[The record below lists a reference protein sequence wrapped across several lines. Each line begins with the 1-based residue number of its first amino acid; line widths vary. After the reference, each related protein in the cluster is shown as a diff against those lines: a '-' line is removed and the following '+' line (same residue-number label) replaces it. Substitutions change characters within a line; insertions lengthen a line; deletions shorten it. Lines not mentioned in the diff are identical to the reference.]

1 MDADE
6 IRTAVAHQAAERA
19 AAELPF
25 VNRRDPAQL
34 LGPDGTPAVSRR
46 APIWEDVP
54 DEKWNDWR
62 WQLSHRVNDLEEIA
76 QVLNLTDDER
86 EGLSAKDKFRVDI
99 TPYFISLIDPDD
111 PNDPIRRQVIPLG
124 REHDAFT
131 AMMEDSLAEDR
142 HSPVPGLVHR
152 YPDRVLMLVT
162 TQCASYCRYCTR
174 SRIVGDPTQNFNSRD
189 HEAQLEYLRRTPQV
203 RDVLIS
209 GGDGLTLAPKLFE
222 KILRG
227 LREIPHIEI
236 IRIGSRVPVF
246 LPQRIDDELCAMLE
260 KYHPLWIN
268 LHFNHPNEITPEV
281 SRAVDKLTKAGLP
294 VGNQSVLLAGVNDC
308 VHIQRSL
315 VHKLVEN
322 RIRPYYLYQCDLVEG
337 SGHFRTPVGKGLEI
351 MEGLRGHTSG
361 YAVPTFVIDAPGG
374 GGKIPVMPNYLI
386 SYSDHKVVLRNYEGY
401 ITTYEE
407 PPDLPAPRRGSLH
420 VLPEPAL
427 GARPV
432 GRARPA
438 PGRADVDRA
447 EGLRGRPRPGQH
459 RGAPTPGPVEVGPV
473 RGRRDR
479 GPGGSA
485 AARPRRWRRGAV
497 RDRRHRAGGDR
508 HERGDRRAGRPRVGG
523 AAGRD
528 RSGRARADL
537 RPRRGAAPARRR
549 ADGVGPWG
557 TPLGRVVTPRDR
569 LRRTVPRQMPAALG
583 P

>member
-1 MDADE
+1 MDAQE
-6 IRTAVAHQAAERA
+6 IKTAVAHQDAARNAAEA
-19 AAELPF
+19 PF
-25 VNRRDPAQL
+25 VNLSDPARV
-34 LGPDGTPAVSRR
+34 LGPDGRPAVSRR
-46 APIWEDVP
+46 APIYEDVP
-54 DEKWNDWR
+54 DEQWNDWR
-62 WQLSHRVNDLEEIA
+62 WQLSHRVNDLEEVGQI
-76 QVLNLTDDER
+76 LNLTDDER
-86 EGLSAKDKFRVDI
+86 LGLSAPDKFRVDI

-111 PNDPIRRQVIPLG
+111 PDDPIRRQVIPVG
-124 REHDAFT
+124 SEHEAFT

-246 LPQRIDDELCAMLE
+246 LPQRIDDELCEVLE

-281 SRAVDKLTKAGLP
+281 SRAVDKLTRAGLP

-315 VHKLVEN
+315 VHKLVAN

-361 YAVPTFVIDAPGG
+361 YAVPTYVIDAPGG

-407 PPDLPAPRRGSLH
+407 PENYRKHDSAACSYCQHER
-420 VLPEPAL
+420 PEPGQSGVL
-427 GARPV
+427 GLL
-432 GRARPA
+432 
-438 PGRADVDRA
+438 
-447 EGLRGRPRPGQH
+447 EGERMWIEPKGFEEVHQRGNTEAH
-459 RGAPTPGPVEVGPV
+459 RLQDPSKWVPF
-473 RGRRDR
+473 
-479 GPGGSA
+479 
-485 AARPRRWRRGAV
+485 
-497 RDRRHRAGGDR
+497 
-508 HERGDRRAGRPRVGG
+508 
-523 AAGRD
+523 
-528 RSGRARADL
+528 
-537 RPRRGAAPARRR
+537 
-549 ADGVGPWG
+549 GVGALEGQAG
-557 TPLGRVVTPRDR
+557 TPLRVLEAGEVADAEGTPP
-569 LRRTVPRQMPAALG
+569 TPPTAAPGYGPGEEPRPREGEPTATAHGELL
-583 P
+583 